1 MVKDESAR
9 ARLDPTRH
17 SPTTTTSMTTGQAGY
32 DDVEERGDS
41 TNDGL
46 ENAGNAIDDCH
57 EAAADG
63 LADVFDTRDD
73 GSHFDGCCDLRLV
86 CI

>member
-1 MVKDESAR
+1 MVEDESAR
-9 ARLDPTRH
+9 RRLDPTRH
-17 SPTTTTSMTTGQAGY
+17 SPTTTTSMTAGNARDY
-32 DDVEERGDS
+32 DVKERGDS

-63 LADVFDTRDD
+63 LADIFDLWYQISSAQV
-73 GSHFDGCCDLRLV
+73 G
-86 CI
+86 